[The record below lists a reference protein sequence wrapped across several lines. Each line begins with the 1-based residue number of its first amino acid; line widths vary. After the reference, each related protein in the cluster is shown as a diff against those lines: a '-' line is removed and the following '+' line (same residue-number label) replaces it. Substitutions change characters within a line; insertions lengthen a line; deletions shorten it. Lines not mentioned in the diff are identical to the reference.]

1 MDMLVKPAEYGWL
14 PDALIRIGIRRLVK
28 RRLKEETLIA
38 SEQYSRLLAELS
50 KSHLAL
56 HTEDANQQ
64 HYEVSSEFFQIVLG
78 SALKY
83 SSGYWSDGD
92 ETLDQAE
99 ESMLDLY
106 AERALLAD
114 GQQILDLGCG
124 GGSFTLWAAQK
135 FPQSVFTAVSNSKR
149 QKIFIE
155 QQCLK
160 RGLTNVRIITDDIN
174 TLRLAEKFDRVVSIE
189 MFEHVRNY
197 EELLRRIAG
206 WLTPTGILFV
216 HIFCHKELMYPFET
230 NGQGDWMARY
240 FFTGGLM
247 PSADT
252 FSQFGDDLEIESS
265 WLLPGTHYEKTSRAW
280 LAKLDN
286 NKNSVRAALIGTYG
300 KQNAD
305 LWVGRWR
312 LFFMAC
318 EELFGYANGE
328 QWKVAHYRF
337 RLSK

>member
-38 SEQYSRLLAELS
+38 SEQYPRLLDELS

-124 GGSFTLWAAQK
+124 WGSFTLWAAQK
-135 FPQSVFTAVSNSKR
+135 FPQSVFTAVSNSKT

-160 RGLTNVRIITDDIN
+160 LGLTNVRIITDDIN

-252 FSQFGDDLEIESS
+252 FSHFGDDLEIESS

-286 NKNSVRAALIGTYG
+286 NRNSVRAALIDTYG

-318 EELFGYANGE
+318 EELFGYAHGE